1 MPSSNVSYLFL
12 RLCLSSEASSIMPA
26 RMSVVEHAID
36 DAPSIHGCGDV
47 LHRSRNGNCRFRAPL
62 TMPAGHEEHEYCTA
76 VETRLPFMCVCN
88 RQLTAAYMNRIS

>member
-1 MPSSNVSYLFL
+1 MPSSNVSYLSL

-47 LHRSRNGNCRFRAPL
+47 LHRSRNGNCRFVMATVGSEPL
-62 TMPAGHEEHEYCTA
+62 SRCPRDMRSTSIA
-76 VETRLPFMCVCN
+76 
-88 RQLTAAYMNRIS
+88 QL